1 MSQTVFPFI
10 SYADTGAAMDWLTR
24 AFGFREQTRHTDDRG
39 RVMHGELELSGNVVM
54 VAQPS
59 PHYQGPKRHA
69 QTCKAARRWSAVP
82 WVIDGVLVLV
92 DDVKSHFQR
101 ARAAGA
107 TILTG
112 IEKTGAGRGYR
123 CADCEGHR
131 WMFAQRQVTR
141 KRRRKRRR

>member
-1 MSQTVFPFI
+1 MAQTVLPFI
-10 SYADTGAAMDWLTR
+10 SYADAGAAMDWLIR
-24 AFGFREQTRHTDDRG
+24 AFGFREQTRLEDDRG
-39 RVMHGELELSGNVVM
+39 RFMHGELRLSGNSVL

-59 PHYQGPKRHA
+59 PHYEGPKRHA

-92 DDVKSHFQR
+92 DDVSAHFKR
-101 ARAAGA
+101 ARSAGA
-107 TILTG
+107 TMLTG

-131 WMFAQRQVTR
+131 WMFAQRQVAR
-141 KRRRKRRR
+141 KRRRVGRR